1 MINYLNTQD
10 ISGKKVIA
18 RFDFNVPLKDGQIT
32 DSTRIDLSLDTIKS
46 LIEKGASKITMMSH
60 LGRPKGK
67 FDKKLS
73 LEPVAK
79 YIADKLGIDV
89 VLTESATDRGIKTL
103 LSLPTTKLVLL
114 ENLRFHPEETSNDSE
129 FSRKLASYGDVYL
142 NDAFGTSHRKHSS
155 VHGIVSYFDHKHVIA
170 GLLIEKELTALNT
183 VLESPKKPF
192 VGIIGGAKVSDKIKI
207 IEQLLG
213 PVDQLIIG
221 GAMAYPFLSAKGF
234 NVGKSLCSDEDVI
247 LAKKIL
253 SSKNHAKIILPS
265 DHIIAENPDS
275 EPRFSD
281 NENIDTELMGL
292 DIGEKTIAKFSEICS
307 TAKTILWNGPMGLFE
322 KESFSKGTF
331 SIAKSLSQNTEC
343 FSLVGGGDSVS
354 AVNKSG
360 LSSSMGHISTGGG
373 ASLEYIEQGT
383 LVGVQALKHGLK

>member
-1 MINYLNTQD
+1 MINYLENQD
-10 ISGKKVIA
+10 ISGKKVVA
-18 RFDFNVPLKDGQIT
+18 RFDFNVPLKNGKIT
-32 DSTRIDLSLDTIKS
+32 DTTRIDLSLETIKT
-46 LIEKGASKITMMSH
+46 LLDKGASKITMMSH

-67 FDKKLS
+67 FDKNLS
-73 LEPVAK
+73 LEPIAK
-79 YIADKLGIDV
+79 YIADQLSIDV

-129 FSRKLASYGDVYL
+129 FSRKLASYGDVYV

-155 VHGIVSYFDHKHVIA
+155 VHGIVAHFEHKNVFA
-170 GLLIEKELTALNT
+170 GLLIEKELSALNK
-183 VLESPKKPF
+183 VLEAPKKPF
-192 VGIIGGAKVSDKIKI
+192 VGVIGGAKVSDKIKI

-221 GAMAYPFLSAKGF
+221 GAMAYPFLSAKGYS
-234 NVGKSLCSDEDVI
+234 VGKSLCSDEDVI

-253 SSKNHAKIILPS
+253 SSKNKAKIVLPL
-265 DHIIAENPDS
+265 DHTVASSLNGEPSFTTGEDIS
-275 EPRFSD
+275 E
-281 NENIDTELMGL
+281 EMMGL
-292 DIGEKTIAKFSEICS
+292 DIGEKTIASYSQICS
-307 TAKTILWNGPMGLFE
+307 KAKTILWNGLMGLFE
-322 KESFSKGTF
+322 NENFSKGTF
-331 SIAKSLSQNTEC
+331 AIAKSLSNNTDC

-360 LSSSMGHISTGGG
+360 LANTMGHISTGGG
-373 ASLEYIEQGT
+373 ASLEYIEQGS

>member
-1 MINYLNTQD
+1 ME
-10 ISGKKVIA
+10 KKVIA
-18 RFDFNVPLKDGQIT
+18 RFDFNVPLKNGEIT
-32 DSTRIDLSLDTIKS
+32 DSTRIDLSLDTIKL

-67 FDKKLS
+67 FDKNLS

-79 YIADKLGIDV
+79 YIADKLAMDV

-155 VHGIVSYFDHKHVIA
+155 VHGIVSCFNQKNVIA
-170 GLLIEKELTALNT
+170 GLLIEKELTALNK
-183 VLESPKKPF
+183 VLERPKKPF

-213 PVDQLIIG
+213 PVDHLIIG

-234 NVGKSLCSDEDVI
+234 NIGRSLCSDEDV
-247 LAKKIL
+247 
-253 SSKNHAKIILPS
+253 
-265 DHIIAENPDS
+265 
-275 EPRFSD
+275 
-281 NENIDTELMGL
+281 T
-292 DIGEKTIAKFSEICS
+292 
-307 TAKTILWNGPMGLFE
+307 
-322 KESFSKGTF
+322 FSK
-331 SIAKSLSQNTEC
+331 KSL
-343 FSLVGGGDSVS
+343 
-354 AVNKSG
+354 
-360 LSSSMGHISTGGG
+360 
-373 ASLEYIEQGT
+373 
-383 LVGVQALKHGLK
+383 ALKTMAKLFYHQTTLLPKTLTQNHDSLIMKTLMQK